1 MARKPSRSSI
11 GSLRSPH
18 THKAIIISAIET
30 LKECGY
36 SGLSIEAVARRAGA
50 SKPTIYRWWGNK
62 AALIAEVYE
71 SESEQI
77 RKEPDKGSFKENL
90 NFLLLNL
97 WKVWRETICGEAF
110 RCVIAEAQ
118 LDPSTL
124 PKLKDEFMERRR
136 ELPRKLVEKAI
147 QQGELPKDTSRELLL
162 DMIFGFCWYRLL
174 TEQLEVEADINEFT
188 TLLMNGVLRPTS
200 TAVQDAAE
208 A

>member
-1 MARKPSRSSI
+1 
-11 GSLRSPH
+11 
-18 THKAIIISAIET
+18 
-30 LKECGY
+30 
-36 SGLSIEAVARRAGA
+36 LSIEAVARRAGA

-136 ELPRKLVEKAI
+136 ELPRKLVENAI

-188 TLLMNGVLRPTS
+188 TLLLNGVLRPTS
-200 TAVQDAAE
+200 AAVQGAAE
-208 A
+208 V

>member
-97 WKVWRETICGEAF
+97 WKVWRETICG
-110 RCVIAEAQ
+110 
-118 LDPSTL
+118 
-124 PKLKDEFMERRR
+124 
-136 ELPRKLVEKAI
+136 
-147 QQGELPKDTSRELLL
+147 
-162 DMIFGFCWYRLL
+162 RLFDASL
-174 TEQLEVEADINEFT
+174 
-188 TLLMNGVLRPTS
+188 LRPS
-200 TAVQDAAE
+200 SIPARCPS
-208 A
+208 